1 MDEWPGGFEGM
12 CTLHAVIMLC
22 FCFGFDFV
30 SVLFKFFQVC
40 K

>member
-22 FCFGFDFV
+22 FWCWV
-30 SVLFKFFQVC
+30 TSLMIQPQENIRVM
-40 K
+40 